1 MTVKNEQPNTLFA
14 ARVVERMEA
23 LGLESIDLS
32 DKTGATYQHIRGI
45 VKGDSFPSP
54 FFLRIL
60 CDVLQLDLD
69 EMTKLLA
76 ADKIVHKF
84 GGVPELLSG
93 IDPTLMP
100 VERVWKK
107 LKKEQQTE
115 LIDRAKQL
123 ARQNRRAG

>member
-1 MTVKNEQPNTLFA
+1 MTVKNEQPSTLFA
-14 ARVVERMEA
+14 AKVVERMEA

-54 FFLRIL
+54 FFLRVL
-60 CDVLQLDLD
+60 CDVLQLDLT
-69 EMTKLLA
+69 EMTSLLA

-93 IDPTLMP
+93 IDPSLKP
-100 VERVWKK
+100 VENVWKK
-107 LKKEQQTE
+107 LNKDQQAD
-115 LIDRAKQL
+115 LLNRAKQL
-123 ARQNRRAG
+123 ARQNRRAS